1 MDSTKTIKETGVQDQ
16 EQLPWELVEEILTH
30 VPPIS
35 LVRFRTVC
43 KRWDDLFNDKTFIDN
58 HKLTFRFILAT
69 KSKIYSVSIDPKI
82 IVRELTLAVTGK
94 ESDIKH
100 LADCNEF
107 LLCRKKKEAAV
118 WNPWLKQSRWIK
130 ADVSQ
135 CSFEVDGIGKPS
147 SNNNNN
153 KMRAEERR
161 YKTIG
166 SYLKNHSVWKPQSLK
181 EEADERLSVERGDK
195 SLKDKVT
202 TLFTRCGVS
211 LHGNLYWI
219 AFYDKTDL
227 LYHLIN
233 FDFSSERFYTFF
245 CDLPCGMNHPRNAL
259 VLRVFKGDRFALL
272 KQCYKTKKI
281 EIWVTKNKINVEDG
295 DDVVWMNF
303 RTLSIPNFPGLV
315 SNEYSSSQPS
325 YFIDDKRL
333 VMCSCDETGHPWIYI
348 VKENK
353 LISKV
358 KLNSVV
364 DPWPVHCTYFP
375 SLVPVPGSP
384 REEALLQ
391 V

>member
-1 MDSTKTIKETGVQDQ
+1 MDSTKTIKEIGVQDQ

-69 KSKIYSVSIDPKI
+69 KSKIYS
-82 IVRELTLAVTGK
+82 
-94 ESDIKH
+94 
-100 LADCNEF
+100 
-107 LLCRKKKEAAV
+107 
-118 WNPWLKQSRWIK
+118 
-130 ADVSQ
+130 
-135 CSFEVDGIGKPS
+135 
-147 SNNNNN
+147 
-153 KMRAEERR
+153 
-161 YKTIG
+161 
-166 SYLKNHSVWKPQSLK
+166 
-181 EEADERLSVERGDK
+181 
-195 SLKDKVT
+195 
-202 TLFTRCGVS
+202 
-211 LHGNLYWI
+211 
-219 AFYDKTDL
+219 TDL

-259 VLRVFKGDRFALL
+259 VLPVFKGD
-272 KQCYKTKKI
+272 
-281 EIWVTKNKINVEDG
+281 
-295 DDVVWMNF
+295 

-348 VKENK
+348 LKENK

-384 REEALLQ
+384 IEEALLQ

>member
-16 EQLPWELVEEILTH
+16 EQLPWELVEEILIH

-43 KRWDDLFNDKTFIDN
+43 IRWDDLFNDKTFIDN

-82 IVRELTLAVTGK
+82 MVRELTLDVTGK

-107 LLCRKKKEAAV
+107 LLCRKKKEAASSD
-118 WNPWLKQSRWIK
+118 WGSSRNECSSWKDLKLK
-130 ADVSQ
+130 A
-135 CSFEVDGIGKPS
+135 
-147 SNNNNN
+147 
-153 KMRAEERR
+153 R
-161 YKTIG
+161 
-166 SYLKNHSVWKPQSLK
+166 
-181 EEADERLSVERGDK
+181 RGDK
-195 SLKDKVT
+195 SLEDKVT

-259 VLRVFKGDRFALL
+259 VLRVFKGDRFSLL
-272 KQCYKTKKI
+272 KQCYNKTKKI

-315 SNEYSSSQPS
+315 SNEYFPALSQVTSSM
-325 YFIDDKRL
+325 IKGL
-333 VMCSCDETGHPWIYI
+333 LCVLAT
-348 VKENK
+348 K
-353 LISKV
+353 LAI
-358 KLNSVV
+358 L
-364 DPWPVHCTYFP
+364 
-375 SLVPVPGSP
+375 GSI
-384 REEALLQ
+384 L
-391 V
+391 

>member
-1 MDSTKTIKETGVQDQ
+1 
-16 EQLPWELVEEILTH
+16 
-30 VPPIS
+30 
-35 LVRFRTVC
+35 
-43 KRWDDLFNDKTFIDN
+43 
-58 HKLTFRFILAT
+58 
-69 KSKIYSVSIDPKI
+69 
-82 IVRELTLAVTGK
+82 
-94 ESDIKH
+94 
-100 LADCNEF
+100 
-107 LLCRKKKEAAV
+107 KEAVV

-135 CSFEVDGIGKPS
+135 SSLEVDGIGYD
-147 SNNNNN
+147 NNNDN

-166 SYLKNHSVWKPQSLK
+166 SYLKNHSVWKTQDFSCDVWKDLK
-181 EEADERLSVERGDK
+181 LKARRGDK
-195 SLKDKVT
+195 SLKDTVT
-202 TLFTRCGVS
+202 NLFTRCG
-211 LHGNLYWI
+211 
-219 AFYDKTDL
+219 
-227 LYHLIN
+227 
-233 FDFSSERFYTFF
+233 
-245 CDLPCGMNHPRNAL
+245 
-259 VLRVFKGDRFALL
+259 
-272 KQCYKTKKI
+272 
-281 EIWVTKNKINVEDG
+281 NKINVEDG
-295 DDVVWMNF
+295 ADVVWMNF

-348 VKENK
+348 LKENK

-384 REEALLQ
+384 IEEALLQ

>member
-1 MDSTKTIKETGVQDQ
+1 TMDSTKTIKETGVQDQ

-43 KRWDDLFNDKTFIDN
+43 IRWDDLFNDKTFIDN

-82 IVRELTLAVTGK
+82 MVRELTLDVTGK

-135 CSFEVDGIGKPS
+135 CSFEVDGIGYNNNNNN
-147 SNNNNN
+147 NNNNN

-161 YKTIG
+161 YKTIIE
-166 SYLKNHSVWKPQSLK
+166 SYLKNHSIDWGSSRNECSSWKDLK
-181 EEADERLSVERGDK
+181 LKARRGDK
-195 SLKDKVT
+195 SLEDKVT

-211 LHGNLYWI
+211 LHGN
-219 AFYDKTDL
+219 F
-227 LYHLIN
+227 
-233 FDFSSERFYTFF
+233 ERFYTFF

-259 VLRVFKGDRFALL
+259 VLRVFKGDRFSLL
-272 KQCYKTKKI
+272 KQCYNKTKKI

-303 RTLSIPNFPGLV
+303 RTLSIPNFPGL
-315 SNEYSSSQPS
+315 PS

>member
-1 MDSTKTIKETGVQDQ
+1 M
-16 EQLPWELVEEILTH
+16 
-30 VPPIS
+30 
-35 LVRFRTVC
+35 
-43 KRWDDLFNDKTFIDN
+43 
-58 HKLTFRFILAT
+58 
-69 KSKIYSVSIDPKI
+69 
-82 IVRELTLAVTGK
+82 RELTLEVPGI
-94 ESDIKH
+94 ESEIK
-100 LADCNEF
+100 LLVDCNEF
-107 LLCRKKKEAAV
+107 LLCSMDKGAAV

-130 ADVSQ
+130 ADASQ
-135 CSFEVDGIGKPS
+135 SSFRINDIGYD
-147 SNNNNN
+147 NNDN
-153 KMRAEERR
+153 MRVAERR

-166 SYLKNHSVWKPQSLK
+166 SYRTNYRPIWETQEFSSEEWKDSKLKPRQ
-181 EEADERLSVERGDK
+181 GDK
-195 SLKDKVT
+195 SRKNKPAT
-202 TLFTRCGVS
+202 FFKRCGVL

-219 AFYDKTDL
+219 AFCDRTDPF
-227 LYHLIN
+227 YHLVN
-233 FDFSSERFYTFF
+233 FDFSSEIFYSFF